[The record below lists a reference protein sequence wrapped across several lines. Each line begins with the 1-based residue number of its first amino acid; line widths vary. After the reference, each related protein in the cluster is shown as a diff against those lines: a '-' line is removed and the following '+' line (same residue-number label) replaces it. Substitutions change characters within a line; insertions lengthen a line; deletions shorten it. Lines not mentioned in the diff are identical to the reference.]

1 MNFIEELADNALQ
14 DGYLVQLFFNAEKQ
28 QAQALFQIEQQD
40 FTEKEFIDLLR
51 FADILSHSNNY
62 QAQNKAYKIVSL
74 LIDKHADNEVFQTF
88 ANSIMIKLGNFP
100 ALSLFNEMFNN
111 EIKQSYEIL
120 LEKSLKETYQQIPE
134 SEFIFT
140 DTQYKIFEA
149 LKNHNHFSFSGPTSL
164 GKSFIINAFIRYLI
178 TEHRGTDNL
187 VILVPSRALINQTVR
202 KLKQDFKDDS
212 NYTILAHPTV
222 PTVFRSS
229 GSRYIFVFTPER
241 LIAYLSNSNNP
252 KLDYLFVDEAQKII
266 SQKDTRSPL
275 YYHAIL
281 LAERKSIKLYFASPN
296 IQNPEIFLQLFEK
309 STDEKI
315 SIKAAPVAQ
324 NRYFLDLID
333 NYCLMFSDNDID
345 YTIPINLMNNNFF
358 FWLEKLGK
366 EDKNI
371 IYCNSKADT
380 VTYALEF
387 AKNKP
392 IKNDKALSE
401 VIELVKEYL
410 HEKYYLI
417 DCLEKGIAFHF
428 GNLPQLIRERI
439 EQLFENK
446 VIDYLFSTSTLLEGV
461 NLPAKNIFILV
472 DKIGN
477 TKFTDID
484 FWNLAGRAG
493 RMTKEMSGN
502 IICMRVKE
510 SQWNNPEVDLKIIKN
525 KEIKNIEP
533 LILKGQKNFYKNI
546 EASLK
551 NSEFTN
557 KKASQNQKD
566 IWNYYANLALLHE
579 IKQDDSILRT
589 NFISNNKDALKV
601 LHTLKKHINIPE
613 KILSA
618 SSMIKIK
625 YQNQIFNDSKLSDNI
640 LPDEFDYD
648 VILKYLTLLS
658 NYYNWGKEESGGT
671 NPMYK
676 PPEKLKYYAVLMD
689 SWMKSKPLKMIISN
703 SIKYYIKKGYIW
715 NNTNR
720 ENETFNSKSK
730 KHINMVVNEVI
741 TSIDNLLRFKLKNYF
756 ENYNNILKEKLGVEN
771 AGANW
776 ADYLEYGTTDFKVI
790 ELQNI
795 GIPRHLAQYILEHH
809 EDCLVFDSNNNLIEV
824 NHILMNETFDKSTHE
839 YKEFKDIF
847 TNLDEN
853 SGANHD

>member
-1 MNFIEELADNALQ
+1 MNFIEELADDALQ
-14 DGYLVQLFFNAEKQ
+14 DDYLKELFFNAEKQ
-28 QAQALFQIEQQD
+28 QAQDLFQIVQAD
-40 FTEKEFIDLLR
+40 FTNKEFINLLR

-62 QAQNKAYKIVSL
+62 EAQNKAYKIISL
-74 LIDKHADNEVFQTF
+74 LIDKYINNEIFQTF

-100 ALSLFNEMFNN
+100 ALNLFDKKFNSN
-111 EIKQSYEIL
+111 IKQSFEIL
-120 LEKSLKETYQQIPE
+120 FEKSLKETYQKILE

-140 DTQYKIFEA
+140 DTQYKIFEL

-178 TEHRGTDNL
+178 KEHRGTDNL
-187 VILVPSRALINQTVR
+187 VILVPSRALINQTVT
-202 KLKQDFKDDS
+202 KLKQDFKDEE

-222 PTVFRSS
+222 PIMFRSAE
-229 GSRYIFVFTPER
+229 SRYIFVFTPER
-241 LIAYLSNSNNP
+241 LIAYLSNIKNP

-281 LAERKSIKLYFASPN
+281 QAERKSIKLYFASPN

-315 SIKAAPVAQ
+315 AIKTAPVAQ

-333 NYCLMFSDNDID
+333 KKCLMFSDNNID
-345 YTIPINLMNNNFF
+345 YTIPVDFENKEFF
-358 FWLEKLGK
+358 FWLNKLGK

-371 IYCNSKADT
+371 IYCNSKVDT
-380 VTYALEF
+380 VKYALDF
-387 AKNKP
+387 SKTRP
-392 IKNDKALSE
+392 IKEDIALTE
-401 VIELVKEYL
+401 VIDLVKEYL
-410 HEKYYLI
+410 HDKYYLI

-428 GNLPQLIRERI
+428 GNLPQLIREKI

-472 DKIGN
+472 NKIGN
-477 TKFTDID
+477 SKFTDID

-510 SQWNNPEVDLKIIKN
+510 SQWSNPEIDLQIIKN
-525 KEIKNIEP
+525 KDIKKIEP
-533 LILKGQKNFYKNI
+533 LIVKGQRNFYKNI
-546 EASLK
+546 EASL
-551 NSEFTN
+551 TN
-557 KKASQNQKD
+557 KKFTKKNASQNEKD
-566 IWNYYANLALLHE
+566 IWGYYANIALIHE
-579 IKQDDSILRT
+579 IKQDDSILRS
-589 NFISNNKDALKV
+589 NFISKNKDAIKILK
-601 LHTLKKHINIPE
+601 TLKKDINIPE

-618 SSMIKIK
+618 SSMIKAK
-625 YQNQIFNDSKLSDNI
+625 YQNQIFNNSKLKDNL
-640 LPDEFDYD
+640 LPDEFAYD
-648 VILKYLTLLS
+648 IILKYLTLLS
-658 NYYNWGKEESGGT
+658 NYYNWKEEESGGI
-671 NPMYK
+671 NPMY
-676 PPEKLKYYAVLMD
+676 PASEKLKYYAVLMD
-689 SWMKSKPLKMIISN
+689 SWMKSKPLKMIITS
-703 SIKYYIKKGYIW
+703 SIKYYKNKGYIW
-715 NNTNR
+715 NNNSR
-720 ENETFNSKSK
+720 EKEIFNSKSQ

-756 ENYNNILKEKLGVEN
+756 ENYHNILKEKLGVEN

-776 ADYLEYGTTDFKVI
+776 ADYLEYGTTNFKVI

-795 GIPRHLAQYILEHH
+795 GIPRHIAQYLLEHH
-809 EDCLVFDSNNNLIEV
+809 EDCLVFDSNNNLTEV

-847 TNLDEN
+847 TNLNER
-853 SGANHD
+853 

>member
-1 MNFIEELADNALQ
+1 MSFIEELANDALY
-14 DGYLVQLFFNAEKQ
+14 DDYLIELFFNAEKQ
-28 QAQALFQIEQQD
+28 QAQDLFQIEQQE
-40 FTEKEFIDLLR
+40 FTKKEFIDLLR
-51 FADILSHSNNY
+51 FADILSHSNSY
-62 QAQNKAYKIVSL
+62 QAQNKAYKIISL
-74 LIDKHADNEVFQTF
+74 LIDKYTDDEVFQTF
-88 ANSIMIKLGNFP
+88 ANSIMTKLGNFP
-100 ALSLFNEMFNN
+100 ALSLFEKTFNS
-111 EIKQSYEIL
+111 EIKQSYETL
-120 LEKSLKETYQQIPE
+120 LEKSIKETYQQIPE

-140 DTQYKIFEA
+140 DTQYEIFEL

-187 VILVPSRALINQTVR
+187 VILVPSRALINQTVT
-202 KLKQDFKDDS
+202 KLKQDFKDES

-222 PTVFRSS
+222 PTMFRSA

-281 LAERKSIKLYFASPN
+281 QAERKSIKLYFASPN

-315 SIKAAPVAQ
+315 AIKTAPVAQ
-324 NRYFLDLID
+324 NRFFLDLID
-333 NYCLMFSDNDID
+333 RECLMFSDNDRD
-345 YTIPINLMNNNFF
+345 YTIPINLINNDFF

-380 VTYALEF
+380 VMYALGF
-387 AKNKP
+387 AKNRP
-392 IKNDKALSE
+392 IKKDKALTE
-401 VIELVKEYL
+401 AIELVKEYL
-410 HEKYYLI
+410 HDKYYLI

-428 GNLPQLIRERI
+428 GNLPQLIREKI

-477 TKFTDID
+477 SKFTDMD

-510 SQWNNPEVDLKIIKN
+510 SQWMTGSNNPHVDLELIKN
-525 KEIKNIEP
+525 KNIKKIEP
-533 LILKGQKNFYKNI
+533 LIVKGQEKFYKNI
-546 EASLK
+546 EASLT
-551 NSEFTN
+551 NNAFTS
-557 KKASQNQKD
+557 KSASQNKKD
-566 IWNYYANLALLHE
+566 IWDYYANLVLLHE

-589 NFISNNKDALKV
+589 NFISKNKDAVKI
-601 LHTLKKHINIPE
+601 LHELKKHINVPE

-618 SSMIKIK
+618 SSMIKAQ
-625 YQNQIFNDSKLSDNI
+625 YQNNIFNDSKLSENI

-648 VILKYLTLLS
+648 VILKNLTLLS
-658 NYYNWGKEESGGT
+658 NYYNWGKEESGGR
-671 NPMYK
+671 NPMY
-676 PPEKLKYYAVLMD
+676 PTPEKLKYYAVLMD
-689 SWMKSKPLKMIISN
+689 DWMKSKPLKMIIAS
-703 SIKYYIKKGYIW
+703 SIKYYRKKGVIW
-715 NNTNR
+715 DTDHY
-720 ENETFNSKSK
+720 EEFDSKGK

-741 TSIDNLLRFKLKNYF
+741 ASIDNLLRFKLKNYF
-756 ENYNNILKEKLGVEN
+756 ENYNNILKEKLGIEN
-771 AGANW
+771 SGANW

-795 GIPRHLAQYILEHH
+795 GIPRHLAQYFLEHH
-809 EDCLVFDSNNNLIEV
+809 EECLIFDNNNNLIEV
-824 NHILMNETFDKSTHE
+824 NHILMNNNFDKATHE

-847 TNLDEN
+847 TNLDEEQE
-853 SGANHD
+853 GL